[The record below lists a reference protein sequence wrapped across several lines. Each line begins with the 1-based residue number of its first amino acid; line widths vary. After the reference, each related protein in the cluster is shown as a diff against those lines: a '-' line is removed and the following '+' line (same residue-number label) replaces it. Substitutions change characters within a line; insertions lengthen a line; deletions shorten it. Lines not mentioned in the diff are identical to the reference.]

1 MVLKSIFS
9 ESDIMETGE
18 KIVKTWKKT
27 VLIIL
32 IVLISALLVY
42 YTVMLLSGPEKKLNE
57 LSQTFIIKQDGKAKI
72 DERIL
77 SDSAYLELLKEKAYL
92 QSRISMAETDSIYL
106 TINIPDS
113 TINIEIS
120 GVVVHSAKI
129 KYLEMSSILKNGND
143 FIISS
148 LLSSPFTIVNEISSI
163 EKEPLM
169 ISMAPKDTSEFQ
181 PDIMPDTADFEP
193 VNYILEMHNG
203 LRLHVYQEEK
213 FVAGDR
219 FHIFGF
225 DLRDRLNST
234 LLAIKSIMV
243 FKVPE
248 YKPYIKIRLPRADAK
263 IIYRAVP
270 RKGQVGV
277 YR

>member
-1 MVLKSIFS
+1 
-9 ESDIMETGE
+9 METEE
-18 KIVKTWKKT
+18 KIIKPGKKT
-27 VLIIL
+27 GLLIL
-32 IVLISALLVY
+32 IVLLCAIIVY

-57 LSQTFIIKQDGKAKI
+57 LSEMFIKQDGKTNI

-77 SDSAYLELLKEKAYL
+77 TDSAYLGLLKEKAYL
-92 QSRISMAETDSIYL
+92 QSRIAMAETDSIYL

-120 GVVVHSAKI
+120 GVIVHSTRI

-148 LLSSPFTIVNEISSI
+148 MLSSPFTIVNEISSI

-193 VNYILEMHNG
+193 VNHILEMHNG
-203 LRLHVYQEEK
+203 LRIHVYQEEK
-213 FVAGDR
+213 FVSGDG

-225 DLRDRLNST
+225 DLRDRLKST
-234 LLAIKSIMV
+234 LLAIKSVVV
-243 FKVPE
+243 FEVPE
-248 YKPYIKIRLPRADAK
+248 YKPFIKIRLPRADAK

-270 RKGQVGV
+270 RNGQVAV